1 MLVKFDSHDEAQEF
15 IKREG
20 VKLERYLEET
30 DVGCRLVDSLSSV
43 LCKTTTGE
51 LVHQIQIN
59 YEDGTSAFLDASTVV
74 GI

>member
-30 DVGCRLVDSLSSV
+30 DEACRLVEGLTSI
-43 LCKTTTGE
+43 LCKDSCGG
-51 LVHQIQIN
+51 LVYHIQIN